1 MSSAIV
7 SPSIKSDQ
15 HYSSTPKPYS
25 SSYFDNVLMTDQ
37 SSSKEPV
44 TAFRD
49 MSDSKLSP
57 SSSQPSTTDFAL
69 PSTIHFA
76 LPFTHTSPLSSSTNL
91 SIEQPYSTTLSSTWL
106 SNVSETNG
114 VTQASV
120 EKDGN

>member
-1 MSSAIV
+1 
-7 SPSIKSDQ
+7 
-15 HYSSTPKPYS
+15 
-25 SSYFDNVLMTDQ
+25 MTDQ

-57 SSSQPSTTDFAL
+57 SSSQPSTID
-69 PSTIHFA
+69 FA
-76 LPFTHTSPLSSSTNL
+76 LPFTHTSPLSSSTNS
-91 SIEQPYSTTLSSTWL
+91 SIEQPYSTNLSSTWL
-106 SNVSETNG
+106 RNVSETNG